1 MTRVALLARVSTD
14 EQAEGDRLS
23 LPAQLRVMRERCERE
38 GWEVV
43 AEFMAPGE
51 SAYTDNL
58 EKRPTL
64 LKALR
69 AAESGEFE
77 VLMVHESSRL
87 ARNAFLALEV
97 RRRLERA
104 GVALIDATG
113 RIEARTAESGMFFT
127 LSAGMNEYWSEKMG
141 EHIRKAKRQLVFEGL
156 HVGDPPFGYRRV
168 GPRQPLAVVPDEA
181 QAIREG
187 FRDYV
192 SGASY
197 TEVLRRWN
205 AQGLSPR
212 SKQGHTQFTV
222 PAMQSI
228 FENDFYA
235 GFIRHKGERMRGA
248 HEPLISEDLWLSA
261 QSRVNRRESR
271 SRNKRMLS
279 GVAVCVVCEGP
290 VWLTSHGRKGS
301 PTYYYREPSRER
313 GRSCTNAVTMWRA
326 EEVERRVGEALRG
339 LTRDE
344 EWLRR
349 VGRMA
354 RRLPE
359 VDSGERERLQSE
371 RRRVSNA
378 YMADAIEEVEW
389 RTRLAGIDERL
400 SRLPSPVP
408 GGVVFAGEQLVNF
421 GQLWDVFTVDEQREV
436 CRVVFEQ
443 VALDTRGHEVWFRP
457 WPEFAPFLEARRGD
471 VWLLGPPGGG
481 VDQRTAYPWLYSAAE
496 LGVAS

>member
-38 GWEVV
+38 GWDVV
-43 AEFMAPGE
+43 AEFTAPGE

-64 LKALR
+64 LKAIR
-69 AAESGEFE
+69 AAEAGSFD

-141 EHIRKAKRQLVFEGL
+141 EHIRKAKRQLVVEGL

-168 GPRQPLAVVPDEA
+168 GPRQPLAVVPEEA
-181 QAIREG
+181 KAVREG

-192 SGASY
+192 AGASY
-197 TEVLRRWN
+197 TEILRRWN
-205 AQGLSPR
+205 AQGLRPR

-235 GFIRHKGERMRGA
+235 GFIRHKGERLQGA
-248 HEPLISEDLWLSA
+248 HEALISEDLWLAA

-279 GVAVCVVCEGP
+279 GVATCVACDGP
-290 VWLTSHGRKGS
+290 MWLTSHGRRGK

-313 GRSCTNAVTMWRA
+313 GRSCANAVTMWRA
-326 EEVERRVGEALRG
+326 EEVERRVSEALRG

-344 EWLRR
+344 AWLRR
-349 VGRMA
+349 VASLA

-359 VDSGERERLQSE
+359 VDNSAREKLLAE

-378 YMADAIEEVEW
+378 YMAEAIEEAEW
-389 RTRLAGIDERL
+389 RQRLAGIDEQL

-421 GQLWDVFTVDEQREV
+421 GQLWDIFTTDEQREV
-436 CRVVFEQ
+436 CRTVFEQ
-443 VALDTRGHEVWFRP
+443 VAVDTRGHEVWFRP
-457 WPEFAPFLEARRGD
+457 WPEFAPYLEARREV

-481 VDQRTAYPWLYSAAE
+481 VSKRTTHPWLYSAAE
-496 LGVAS
+496 LGVAA